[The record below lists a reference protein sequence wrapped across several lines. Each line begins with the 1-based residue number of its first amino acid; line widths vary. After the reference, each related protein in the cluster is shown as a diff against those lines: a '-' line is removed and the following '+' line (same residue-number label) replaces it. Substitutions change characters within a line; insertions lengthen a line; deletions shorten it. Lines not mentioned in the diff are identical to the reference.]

1 MKKIIINADDFGLS
15 NNVNRAI
22 DSCFKNSII
31 SSTTLLVNFPA
42 FDEAVELAFQSS
54 YVESIGL
61 HFNIVEGSP
70 LSTKMKMSKT
80 FCKNGHFVYKRNQ
93 AMFFSY
99 KDILALRDECE
110 LQIRKMIASGIT
122 PSHMDSHTHVHTEIA
137 IFLAIAPILK
147 KYNIKNIRR
156 PLNTDIR
163 YNLKWLYKC
172 IYMVIVSICGFKS
185 TNFFVSYFNDKV
197 DDIAC
202 ESIELMVHPIMK
214 DDAMFD
220 SVTKKEIVKKSFT
233 NDRVEIINY
242 KSLC

>member
-15 NNVNRAI
+15 NKVNRAI

-42 FDEAVELAFQSS
+42 YDEAVELAFQSS
-54 YVESIGL
+54 YVKSIGL

-80 FCKNGHFVYKRNQ
+80 FCKNGYFVYKRNQ
-93 AMFFSY
+93 SLFFSY
-99 KDILALRDECE
+99 KDIMALRDECE
-110 LQIRKMIASGIT
+110 LQIRRMLSSGIT
-122 PSHMDSHTHVHTEIA
+122 PSHMDSHTHVHTEIS

-172 IYMVIVSICGFKS
+172 IYTLIVSLWGFK
-185 TNFFVSYFNDKV
+185 TTKVFTSYFNDKV

-202 ESIELMVHPIMK
+202 ESIELMVHPILEEGVLC
-214 DDAMFD
+214 D
-220 SVTKKEIVKKSFT
+220 SVTKKVIVKKSFT
-233 NDRVEIINY
+233 SAQVEIINY
-242 KSLC
+242 KSL